1 METKYRAG
9 ICLLVRRAL
18 VMDFSEYVELRGI
31 AGTLTLWW
39 TQEVNIQILYKAK
52 LYRHHHPLNP

>member
-1 METKYRAG
+1 
-9 ICLLVRRAL
+9 
-18 VMDFSEYVELRGI
+18 MDFSEYVELRGI

-52 LYRHHHPLNP
+52 LYRHHHPLNPLQ